1 MKTFD
6 VINSLPEN
14 LNVSP
19 FVGQIFE
26 TIERIALSGM
36 SVLIVGEQGTEKES
50 LARIVHLLS
59 VRRNEKFISM
69 DCEYLFPRIAEKK
82 IFGVENLCV
91 KGIEIYQGIFEKAY
105 GGTIFFNNISKLSY
119 ELQVKISNTLRTRH
133 FHRLDGVDELGINV
147 RLITSINKPY
157 NDIVTVP
164 YRKADLYYRMCPLSI
179 NIPPLRERRED
190 IIFMIDKFIH
200 NMSIPISKSIS
211 GISDEALKYF
221 LNYNWP
227 GNTEQLQK
235 AVEDSIMVCQNHTI
249 EVNHLPSY
257 LLKDESEFLE
267 NNFKSIQPLIADSGN

>member
-1 MKTFD
+1 METFD
-6 VINSLPEN
+6 VINNLPEY
-14 LNVSP
+14 LNISL

-59 VRRNEKFISM
+59 GRRNEKFISI
-69 DCEYLFPRIAEKK
+69 DCEYLFPEIVESK
-82 IFGVENLCV
+82 IFGAENLIV
-91 KGIEIYQGIFEKAY
+91 KGIQIHKGVFERAS

-119 ELQVKISNTLRTRH
+119 DLHVKILNTLRTRH

-147 RLITSINKPY
+147 RLITAISESY
-157 NDIVTVP
+157 NDIGIDP
-164 YRKADLYYRMCPLSI
+164 YRKADLYHRMCPLSI

-200 NMSIPISKSIS
+200 NMSIAISKSIS
-211 GISDEALKYF
+211 GISDEALNYF
-221 LNYNWP
+221 LRYDWP

-235 AVEDSIMVCQNHTI
+235 AIKNSIMVCKNHTI

-267 NNFKSIQPLIADSGN
+267 NNFKSIHPLITDTEN